1 MNEDNVEIYTDN
13 NGRSALKFK
22 GFNPSEDGTEK
33 QVIATLQ
40 KKNPKSKL
48 KIRNAVNSIIVD
60 KSSNAESGIGAT
72 TANDGLTFGTY
83 PYGTRVQDEVISL
96 NHPDIISLYGVF
108 ESSDT
113 TDPSA
118 PKLTLTNIALSLIH
132 I

>member
-1 MNEDNVEIYTDN
+1 MKNIKQKKEPCLESIILSHLLLSDLITQENILFFSVNEYEYELNEDNVEIYTDN

-60 KSSNAESGIGAT
+60 KSSNAES
-72 TANDGLTFGTY
+72 
-83 PYGTRVQDEVISL
+83 V
-96 NHPDIISLYGVF
+96 
-108 ESSDT
+108 
-113 TDPSA
+113 
-118 PKLTLTNIALSLIH
+118 
-132 I
+132 